1 MIGILLI
8 THGLLGRELLLSAEF
23 ILGAIE
29 AVETLAVEAN
39 ADTDSLRKELKKAID
54 RLGGKNGKVLILT
67 DMFGGTPN
75 NVSLVFLGKNRVEVV
90 TGVNLPMLIKAATSR
105 KNHDLPELA
114 RLVCQAGRDAISVAG
129 ELISA

>member
-29 AVETLAVEAN
+29 SVETLAVEAN

-75 NVSLVFLGKNRVEVV
+75 NVSLVFLEKNRVEVV

-105 KNHDLPELA
+105 KNYDLPELA